1 MIPLLPTLNVE
12 DDLTRGTKSPKI
24 DFVKKRL
31 VGWTEGNG
39 AVSQFVY
46 LVLNVERY
54 ENLLHTW
61 QFGLET
67 NDLYGMPT
75 DYVVA
80 ELKHRIEDALSV
92 DDRITSVDS
101 FEFSIKGRTI
111 SVTFVVHTIYGDE
124 TFEYEVTA

>member
-1 MIPLLPTLNVE
+1 MIPVLSTINDERDTNPH
-12 DDLTRGTKSPKI
+12 TKCPRI
-24 DFVKKRL
+24 DFAKKRV
-31 VGWTEGNG
+31 VGWTDGND

-46 LVLNVERY
+46 TILNVERY
-54 ENLLHTW
+54 ENLLHSW
-61 QFGLET
+61 QFGIET

-80 ELKHRIEDALSV
+80 ELKRRIEDALSV
-92 DDRITSVDS
+92 DERITSVDT

-111 SVTFVVHTIYGDE
+111 AVKFVVHTTYGDD